1 MIHLTRQRSSYA
13 PSCVVDEQLTI
24 HPILPGGEHSQ
35 PALRWLGVWFDR
47 RLTFRRHVATRTA
60 KAARVAHHIRS
71 LARTTYGPP
80 ASSLRKAT
88 IACVYPSLL
97 YGTECWYRGRTK
109 QPHTLKP
116 GRPQEVSAYVGWHV
130 AAIDKTL
137 AIAARGIL
145 PAWKTTP
152 TAVLFR
158 DAGLLSAAAALEE
171 AKLRFATHL
180 RTIDAD
186 HPLTRRTLVHTVNR
200 GVKTG
205 QPQRVKTKVQQ
216 MASLL
221 PEILRTTLTAPH
233 YSTGCR
239 IDPTLGIDKKAAA
252 KAFNIW
258 WAQLPPLDVTI
269 FSDGSEQN
277 RGNFINNFIEPAGLT
292 ENEED
297 EYEAWKR
304 SEPIAGEG
312 VDPIKYWV
320 ELRDRHPSLS
330 KFAIDMLSIPGS
342 SCECERLFSELGD
355 LLEPR
360 RRSISPQLLAAI
372 QCDRRWIRAGFG
384 SGEVPVKG
392 VISDEEMDAKYANPS
407 EPSELLA
414 SAQLAEQAN
423 WLSSLSLLIDICGEK
438 RVTYGFA
445 VYQNR
450 KQLQTGRGSL
460 SSTSHVFDAEA
471 VGAWRG
477 LQHTIRQS
485 EFNTRRIWLCIDSTS
500 VIWCLRG
507 DAPPTSQWAFL
518 ECHGA
523 METHDVSIKWA
534 PGHLGIEGNEAAD
547 RLADLE
553 AQHPS
558 PPTGQAALPT
568 LSGIKT
574 TVRNNQLSGS

>member
-1 MIHLTRQRSSYA
+1 
-13 PSCVVDEQLTI
+13 
-24 HPILPGGEHSQ
+24 
-35 PALRWLGVWFDR
+35 
-47 RLTFRRHVATRTA
+47 
-60 KAARVAHHIRS
+60 
-71 LARTTYGPP
+71 
-80 ASSLRKAT
+80 
-88 IACVYPSLL
+88 
-97 YGTECWYRGRTK
+97 
-109 QPHTLKP
+109 
-116 GRPQEVSAYVGWHV
+116 
-130 AAIDKTL
+130 
-137 AIAARGIL
+137 
-145 PAWKTTP
+145 
-152 TAVLFR
+152 
-158 DAGLLSAAAALEE
+158 
-171 AKLRFATHL
+171 
-180 RTIDAD
+180 
-186 HPLTRRTLVHTVNR
+186 
-200 GVKTG
+200 
-205 QPQRVKTKVQQ
+205 